1 MRSYEERETIVNAS
15 ISKNYCKLQQKF
27 LTIDTW
33 YLKKVKYVKS
43 RASQSQTTD
52 PERGLLTQWS
62 TYTKD
67 RTAEPIRLRKLE
79 NYFTYTG
86 SCKSK

>member
-1 MRSYEERETIVNAS
+1 MRNVKPLGVLEFQ
-15 ISKNYCKLQQKF
+15 KHYCELKQKG

-33 YLKKVKYVKS
+33 YLKKVKHVKS
-43 RASQSQTTD
+43 TESQSQTTD

-67 RTAEPIRLRKLE
+67 LTA
-79 NYFTYTG
+79 NF
-86 SCKSK
+86 

>member
-1 MRSYEERETIVNAS
+1 MRSYEECETIVLAFQKS
-15 ISKNYCKLQQKF
+15 YCKLQQKF
-27 LTIDTW
+27 LTIDNW
-33 YLKKVKYVKS
+33 YFKKVKQVKP

-79 NYFTYTG
+79 NYFTSTG
-86 SCKSK
+86 SCRSK